1 MDFKTLYAN
10 TSEAFKAYF
19 LDTIINDDS
28 SLQEKFAAFVE
39 QEKAPPES
47 LNQLGFIETVI
58 DIKSIFQESFEMVDP
73 GEPDWDSFS
82 APRGGYIEEWE
93 VYQMASEQEFQEV
106 FEDFISY
113 AMDSIIVQQPDILL
127 AQLVGMYEAA
137 RDANVPDEYDSFD
150 DVNDYLLSEF
160 TYYIKTLVEKL
171 RLSAPT
177 DNSIEAAFD
186 LVFGYWRAN
195 YAQKLSEITYFEPV
209 LIGLAGMAKNTGQLL
224 EIVKA
229 QNIEPKLLPE
239 LTMLLLK
246 SSGSET
252 DWLQSALQ
260 LYRDNEAVAR
270 DLLRYYHEND
280 QAAFAKI
287 AREVL
292 PTDPRSWGQFLGPYV
307 SPQLDKDLFVR
318 VFVELTIYKR
328 ELDYYQKVKP
338 YLDEAGY
345 NSLLELLYH
354 DKPFLA
360 QIFAADGRYADI
372 KTLVEKD
379 ASRSNFSRLI
389 TPLLSVYPDYSL
401 NKIKTMVAKT
411 LQNERGRHVY
421 EDVAKWLLLT
431 KRIPG
436 FEHEA
441 AMLIKNTFNYKPTL
455 PALRDEMKKMGVVG

>member
-10 TSEAFKAYF
+10 TSEALKASF
-19 LDTIINDDS
+19 LDVIINNDS

-39 QEKAPPES
+39 QENAPPES

-106 FEDFISY
+106 FEEFISY
-113 AMDSIIVQQPDILL
+113 ALDSIIAQQPDILL

-209 LIGLAGMAKNTGQLL
+209 LIGLADKAKNLDQLL
-224 EIVKA
+224 KIVKA
-229 QNIEPKLLPE
+229 ESY
-239 LTMLLLK
+239 T
-246 SSGSET
+246 
-252 DWLQSALQ
+252 
-260 LYRDNEAVAR
+260 
-270 DLLRYYHEND
+270 
-280 QAAFAKI
+280 
-287 AREVL
+287 
-292 PTDPRSWGQFLGPYV
+292 
-307 SPQLDKDLFVR
+307 
-318 VFVELTIYKR
+318 VE
-328 ELDYYQKVKP
+328 
-338 YLDEAGY
+338 
-345 NSLLELLYH
+345 
-354 DKPFLA
+354 
-360 QIFAADGRYADI
+360 IFI
-372 KTLVEKD
+372 IVM
-379 ASRSNFSRLI
+379 SC
-389 TPLLSVYPDYSL
+389 
-401 NKIKTMVAKT
+401 
-411 LQNERGRHVY
+411 
-421 EDVAKWLLLT
+421 
-431 KRIPG
+431 
-436 FEHEA
+436 
-441 AMLIKNTFNYKPTL
+441 
-455 PALRDEMKKMGVVG
+455 